1 MTKMIG
7 LWAFIIGLVLA
18 ILTVFVDLGD
28 WVVQV
33 LLLLGILTGI
43 FHDMKK
49 DIARLGIIYLALL
62 AVSGALKDLVLIGP
76 VITNIVTAWVGFL
89 GPVVLTALLIW
100 GTPYLLVRKKS

>member
-18 ILTVFVDLGD
+18 IFTVFVDLGN

-43 FHDMKK
+43 FHDIRK
-49 DIARLGIIYLALL
+49 DIVRLGIIYLALS
-62 AVSGALKDLVLIGP
+62 AVSGALKDLVLVGP
-76 VITNIVTAWVGFL
+76 VITDIVAAWVGFL
-89 GPVVLTALLIW
+89 GPVVLTALLVW
-100 GTPYLLVRKKS
+100 GTPYLLIRKKS

>member
-18 ILTVFVDLGD
+18 IATVFVDLGD

-43 FHDMKK
+43 FHDIKK
-49 DIARLGIIYLALL
+49 DIVRMGIIYLALS
-62 AVSGALKDLVLIGP
+62 AVSSALKDLVLIGP
-76 VITNIVTAWVGFL
+76 VVTDIVTAWIGFL
-89 GPVVLTALLIW
+89 GPVVLTALLVW
-100 GTPYLLVRKKS
+100 GTPYLLIRKKS